1 MTLYLDTSALIKLY
15 IEEPQSE
22 QVVQAVRRADAIVTS
37 ALAYPETRAT
47 LARAKRERRLSQTD
61 YQQALAKFLE
71 DWEQTGIIA
80 AHDAIMTTA
89 GTLAEQHA
97 LRGADAV
104 HLASALSI
112 ANAFSSAP
120 HSFCFLAFDR
130 PLVRGAQREHLAMYP
145 LSTTGA

>member
-22 QVVQAVRRADAIVTS
+22 QVVQAVRHANAIVTS

-47 LARAKRERRLSQTD
+47 LTRAKRERRLSQAD
-61 YQQALAKFLE
+61 YQQALTKFLE

-97 LRGADAV
+97 LRRTDAV

-112 ANAFSSAP
+112 ADAFASTP
-120 HSFCFLAFDR
+120 RTFFFLVFDR
-130 PLVRGAQREHLAMYP
+130 PLVRGAQREHLAMY
-145 LSTTGA
+145 LLNTAGA